1 MTTAPNPYAVDW
13 LPMFRHPEYGM
24 LTVGWAAATVTPTDA
39 TGKVTS
45 RSSADDSELRELMR
59 AYQAGAIEAFDALH
73 ARLARSLYQYL
84 AALTRD
90 RLHAQDLLQETL
102 LQIHRS
108 RHAYRP
114 DLPVRPWVFAIARHV
129 SLMDRRTRSRR
140 PATGAELPEIPVP
153 PEVASLASRQSL
165 RRALDRVLPDRRE
178 ALLLHHV
185 WGLTFAEIGQL
196 LGIRADAAKLRSSR
210 GMADL
215 RQILS
220 KTDG

>member
-1 MTTAPNPYAVDW
+1 MTLSDPHGKDTSSSSVDD
-13 LPMFRHPEYGM
+13 G
-24 LTVGWAAATVTPTDA
+24 
-39 TGKVTS
+39 
-45 RSSADDSELRELMR
+45 ELRALMR
-59 AYQAGAIEAFDALH
+59 AYQDGAIEAFDRLH
-73 ARLARSLYQYL
+73 AKLAMPLFQYL

-90 RLHAQDLLQETL
+90 RTHAQDLLQETF

-108 RHAYRP
+108 RRAYRP

-153 PEVASLASRQSL
+153 PEVASLADRDML
-165 RRALDRVLPDRRE
+165 RRALDAVLPDRRE

-185 WGLTFAEIGQL
+185 WGLTFAEIGQM

-215 RQILS
+215 RALLDRS
-220 KTDG
+220 HA